1 MRVPPLLIAILGSII
16 SSNSIAL
23 DANAVFKRVSPSI
36 YVIVSKSAAGQ
47 VIAQGSGV
55 AIGTNIVVTN
65 CHVIREAAS
74 IVLLQGDRQSNAS
87 RRNTDVERDLCTLT
101 VDQAAPA
108 PPVAV
113 STSTQLEHGQIVYAV
128 GAPLGLELTI
138 SDGIVSGLRKASS
151 GFIIQTTAA
160 ISPGSS
166 GGGLFDSNGRL
177 VGLTTYQMVKGQ
189 NLNFAVPAEWIQQI
203 SLRESLEEKIRARR
217 KVYDENI
224 SSIWGS
230 EKAEDKDQMI
240 RLSERHL
247 TTDPNY
253 VPALSNLGMTMYAR
267 NKTSAIPILAK
278 LIEQPVNSIEDIAN
292 IRVGAFVLSVVYKGA
307 EKNELAKHA
316 ASVAA
321 SYWPDETVLGNY
333 WGYLENKDS
342 YREAIPIFRLATELF
357 PKSPAAWA
365 YLAGSYMNVDDA
377 ENALIG
383 FRKATKLKPDY
394 EWAWLGY
401 MATLRKF
408 ERKQEMDQVV
418 RYLYDN
424 QRAILN
430 NILKAFGNKD

>member
-1 MRVPPLLIAILGSII
+1 MRAPPLLAAILGSIT
-16 SSNSIAL
+16 SLNSIAL
-23 DANAVFKRVSPSI
+23 DPKAVFKRVSPSI
-36 YVIVSKSAAGQ
+36 YVIVSKSANGQ
-47 VIAQGSGV
+47 VVAQGSGV

-74 IVLLQGDRQSNAS
+74 IVLLQGDRQGNAS
-87 RRNTDVERDLCTLT
+87 RRNTDVERDICTLT
-101 VDQAAPA
+101 VDQVAPA

-166 GGGLFDSNGRL
+166 GGGLFDSDGKL

-203 SLRESLEEKIRARR
+203 SLRETLEEKIRARR
-217 KVYDENI
+217 KAYNESI
-224 SSIWGS
+224 SAVWGS
-230 EKAEDKDQMI
+230 AKAEDQII

-247 TTDPNY
+247 TNDPNY
-253 VPALSNLGMTMYAR
+253 VPALSNLGMSMYAG
-267 NKTSAIPILAK
+267 NKVSAIPILAK
-278 LIEQPVNSIEDIAN
+278 LIEQPANSIEDIAT
-292 IRVGAFVLSVVYKGA
+292 IRFGAFILSAVYKTAG
-307 EKNELAKHA
+307 KNELARHA

-321 SYWPDETVLGNY
+321 SYWPDETILGNY
-333 WGYLENKDS
+333 WGYLESKDN

-357 PKSPAAWA
+357 PESPAAWA
-365 YLAGSYMNVDDA
+365 YLAGSHMNVGNA

-383 FRKATKLKPDY
+383 FRKATKLNPDY

-408 ERKQEMDQVV
+408 EREQEMDQVI

-424 QRAILN
+424 QRAILD
-430 NILKAFGNKD
+430 NILKKSGNKD